1 MAIMPCGKDI
11 CGGGD
16 GANGHATEVLVA
28 TAALSTTTA
37 RLDATAASCVAAAA
51 AAMRQGDA
59 KAEVQMAV
67 EASAAGV

>member
-1 MAIMPCGKDI
+1 
-11 CGGGD
+11 
-16 GANGHATEVLVA
+16 LFS
-28 TAALSTTTA
+28 AALSTTTA